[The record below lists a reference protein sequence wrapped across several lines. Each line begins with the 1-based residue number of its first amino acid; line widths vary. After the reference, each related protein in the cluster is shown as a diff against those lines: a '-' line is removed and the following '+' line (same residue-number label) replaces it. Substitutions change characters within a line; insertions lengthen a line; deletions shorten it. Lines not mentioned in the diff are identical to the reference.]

1 MNEEQGNV
9 AKYYSDFYSQMI
21 GHDATGVLKF
31 LWQYPHKR
39 MEKSFSSNRGLRIL
53 EVGAGEGEHMDFVAP
68 DFAEYIATDLDSTR
82 LEKLNDRN
90 IKNLKVA
97 SVDAAKTPYPDQH
110 FDRVIATCLLAHMLK
125 PEETLQEWRRI
136 LKPGGSLT
144 IYIPCEPGLALKTF
158 RKFFTKPKAE
168 RMGYQG
174 YDLFIARDHIN
185 SADKLCTL
193 IAHVFR
199 ADKYKLLFSPFS
211 IKSWYLNLFLVVQ
224 IQKTGN

>member
-1 MNEEQGNV
+1 MHNEHGDV

-21 GHDATGVLKF
+21 GRDATGILKL
-31 LWQYPHKR
+31 LWQYPHKK
-39 MEKSFSSNRGLRIL
+39 MESKFKTNLGYRIL
-53 EVGAGEGEHMDFVAP
+53 EVGAGEGEHVDFVVS
-68 DFAEYIATDLDSTR
+68 DYTEYLATDLDSTR
-82 LEKLNDRN
+82 LEKLAKRN
-90 IKNLKVA
+90 LPNLKVA
-97 SVDAAKTPYPDQH
+97 TIDAEVTNFPDNH

-125 PEETLQEWRRI
+125 PEETLLEWQRI
-136 LKPGGSLT
+136 LKPGGFLT

-158 RKFFTKPKAE
+158 RRFFTKPKAE

-193 IAHVFR
+193 IAYIFR
-199 ADKYKLLFSPFS
+199 NNNFKLLFYPFP

-224 IQKTGN
+224 IQK